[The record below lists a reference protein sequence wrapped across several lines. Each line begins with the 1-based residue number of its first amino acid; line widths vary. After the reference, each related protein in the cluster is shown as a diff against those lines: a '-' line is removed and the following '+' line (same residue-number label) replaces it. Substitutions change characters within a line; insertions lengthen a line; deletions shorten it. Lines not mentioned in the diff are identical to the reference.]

1 MGKTYTDLV
10 VRNSNRQD
18 SLQTI
23 RNALVDTGATHTVL
37 PAATL
42 EAMGIEPQRQV
53 PVRIAD
59 DSVMDVGLGYADL
72 SLAGR
77 PPFPCAVLFWPTEKY
92 LVGCTTLENHD
103 LKVNPTTE
111 QLETAEYE
119 L

>member
-1 MGKTYTDLV
+1 MGRTYADV
-10 VRNSNRQD
+10 VVSNSNMVD
-18 SLQTI
+18 SAQII

-42 EAMGIEPQRQV
+42 EAMGIKPQRQV

-59 DSVMDVGLGYADL
+59 NSVMDVGLGYADI